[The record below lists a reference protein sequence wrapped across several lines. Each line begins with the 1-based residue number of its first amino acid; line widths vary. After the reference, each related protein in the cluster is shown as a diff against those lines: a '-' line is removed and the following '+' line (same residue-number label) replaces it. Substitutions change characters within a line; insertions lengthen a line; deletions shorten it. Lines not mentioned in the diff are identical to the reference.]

1 MQAVPAAGIVHYA
14 DQQSKDDDDDAI
26 KDAAATM
33 VKEESANQTCWK
45 KDSNQR
51 YRITGKAA
59 TGHHTITTYQ
69 TGDGNIIVIVAA
81 STMSVR
87 PP

>member
-1 MQAVPAAGIVHYA
+1 MLAVPAAGIVPYA
-14 DQQSKDDDDDAI
+14 DQQSTDDDDDAI
-26 KDAAATM
+26 KDAATM

-45 KDSNQR
+45 KDPNQR

-87 PP
+87 RP